1 MRVRLPLSAVLAVA
15 TLQAA
20 WAFPVQA
27 QNSLSTTENV
37 MSTTINNPAA
47 AFVPE
52 AYVQVAQGAVSVDG
66 EAVVLT
72 RYERED
78 GRNSGLEG
86 EHFSSVVSESGRLK
100 GFAHISLDLV
110 DRPLPSAERSETI
123 ARAFLKEHAP
133 DLLPKMEIHWVD
145 THDEPIRVERNGRT
159 ETVTLTGMK
168 VKARNLEDRLWFWVI
183 VGPDEQP
190 MVFERDITWITFPGH
205 RKTEKWLH
213 DSWLK
218 QQKTDLAKGNKGV

>member
-1 MRVRLPLSAVLAVA
+1 MRVRLSLPAVLAAV
-15 TLQAA
+15 TLQAS

-27 QNSLSTTENV
+27 QNTLSTTENV
-37 MSTTINNPAA
+37 MSTTVNNPAI

-52 AYVQVAQGAVSVDG
+52 AYVQVAQQAVSVDG
-66 EAVVLT
+66 ETVVLT

-100 GFAHISLDLV
+100 GFAHISMDLV
-110 DRPLPSAERSETI
+110 GRPLPSAERSEAI
-123 ARAFLKEHAP
+123 ARAFLNEHAP
-133 DLLPKMEIHWVD
+133 DLLLKMEIHWVD
-145 THDEPIRVERNGRT
+145 THDEPIRVELNGST

-218 QQKTDLAKGNKGV
+218 QQKMNLGNGNQGV